1 MMEQDIAKIL
11 VVDDKPANLK
21 VLLSFLKLNNFKVH
35 IAENG
40 ERALLALKTLQPDL
54 ILLDVM
60 MTGIDGFETCRRIKS
75 APTSAAIPIIF
86 MTALDS
92 IEDKVAGFNAGGV
105 DYITKPFQQI
115 EVLARIST
123 HIALRKQKQQLEK
136 VQAELITQKKLLE
149 EISITD
155 ELTGLHNRRYLNHIL
170 SREFQCSTRHNSELT
185 CLLFDL
191 DHFKQVNDGY
201 GHEFGD
207 NVLRQFGNILRTSL
221 RKGDFAFRFGGEEF
235 LILLPLTNL
244 NGALQAAEKIRFR
257 TEAADSNGINLSI
270 TVSVGIS
277 SLTDHAVKNCDEL
290 INFADRALYKAKN
303 NGRNQVVV
311 YS

>member
-1 MMEQDIAKIL
+1 MEEDIARIL

-40 ERALLALKTLQPDL
+40 ERALQAVKKQQPDL
-54 ILLDVM
+54 ILMDVM
-60 MTGIDGFETCRRIKS
+60 MTGIDGFEACRKIKESPSS
-75 APTSAAIPIIF
+75 AEVPIIF

-92 IEDKVAGFNAGGV
+92 VDDKIAGFNAGGV
-105 DYITKPFQQI
+105 DYITKPFHQT
-115 EVLARIST
+115 EVLARVNT
-123 HIALRKQKQQLEK
+123 HIALRKQKQKLEK
-136 VQAELITQKKLLE
+136 VQAELITQKILLE

-155 ELTGLHNRRYLNHIL
+155 ELTGIHNRRYLNNVLEH
-170 SREFQCSTRHNSELT
+170 EFQCSIRHNNELT

-191 DHFKQVNDGY
+191 DHFKQVNDNY

-207 NVLRQFGNILRTSL
+207 NVLRQFGNILKVSL

-235 LILLPLTNL
+235 LILLPQTNL
-244 NGALQAAEKIRFR
+244 NGALQAAEKVRAQ
-257 TEAADSNGINLSI
+257 TESASKSGINLSI

-277 SLTDHAVKNCDEL
+277 SLKDHAVKSCDEL
-290 INFADRALYKAKN
+290 ISFADRALYSAKN
-303 NGRNQVVV
+303 NGRNRVMV

>member
-1 MMEQDIAKIL
+1 MNIDVAKIL
-11 VVDDKPANLK
+11 IVDDQPANLK
-21 VLLSFLKLNNFKVH
+21 VLLFFLKQNNFKVH

-40 ERALLALKTLQPDL
+40 ARALQALKNHQPDL

-60 MTGIDGFETCRRIKS
+60 MPGMDGFETCRRIKS
-75 APTSAAIPIIF
+75 SPETASIPIIF

-92 IEDKVAGFNAGGV
+92 IDDKVTGFNAGGV

-115 EVLARIST
+115 EVLARITT
-123 HIALRKQKQQLEK
+123 HNVLRKQKQQLEK
-136 VQAELITQKKLLE
+136 VQRELIAQKKLLE

-155 ELTGLHNRRYLNHIL
+155 DLTGLHNRRYLNNVLEH
-170 SREFQCSTRHNSELT
+170 EFQCSARHNSELT

-191 DHFKQVNDGY
+191 DHFKQVNDNY

-207 NVLRQFGNILRTSL
+207 NVLRAFASILKTSL
-221 RKGDFAFRFGGEEF
+221 RKADFAFRFGGEEF

-244 NGALQAAEKIRFR
+244 KGAQQAAEKIRLH
-257 TEAADSNGINLSI
+257 TEATNNIGIDLSI
-270 TVSVGIS
+270 TVSVGLS
-277 SLTDHAVKNCDEL
+277 SVKDHAVKSCDDL
-290 INFADRALYKAKN
+290 INFADCALYRAKD
-303 NGRNQVVV
+303 NGRNQVIV

>member
-1 MMEQDIAKIL
+1 MKQEFAKIL

-40 ERALLALKTLQPDL
+40 ERALRALKKHQPDL
-54 ILLDVM
+54 ILMDVLM
-60 MTGIDGFETCRRIKS
+60 PGIDGFETCRQIKS
-75 APTSAAIPIIF
+75 SPCSAAIPVIF

-92 IEDKVAGFNAGGV
+92 VDDKVAGFNAGGV

-115 EVLARIST
+115 EVLARITT
-123 HIALRKQKQQLEK
+123 HIALRKQKQQLER
-136 VQAELITQKKLLE
+136 VQAELIIQKKLLE

-155 ELTGLHNRRYLNHIL
+155 DLTGLHNRRYLNNVLEH
-170 SREFQCSTRHNSELT
+170 EFQCSARHNSELT

-191 DHFKQVNDGY
+191 DHFKQVNDNY
-201 GHEFGD
+201 GHELGD
-207 NVLRQFGNILRTSL
+207 NVLREFGNILKTSL

-244 NGALQAAEKIRFR
+244 TGAINAAEKIRLH
-257 TEAADSNGINLSI
+257 TESANTSGIDLAI

-277 SLTDHAVKNCDEL
+277 SLKDHAVKNCDEL
-290 INFADRALYKAKN
+290 INFADRALYRAKD

>member
-1 MMEQDIAKIL
+1 MDKEITKIL
-11 VVDDKPANLK
+11 VVDDQPANLK
-21 VLLSFLKLNNFKVH
+21 LLLCFLKQNNFKVH

-40 ERALLALKTLQPDL
+40 TRALQVLKNHQPNL

-60 MTGIDGFETCRRIKS
+60 MPGMDGFETCRHIKS
-75 APTSAAIPIIF
+75 SPKTASIPVIF

-92 IEDKVAGFNAGGV
+92 VDDKVAGFNAGGV

-115 EVLARIST
+115 EVLARITT
-123 HIALRKQKQQLEK
+123 HIVLRKQKQQLEK
-136 VQAELITQKKLLE
+136 VQRELITQKKLLE

-155 ELTGLHNRRYLNHIL
+155 ELTGLHNRRYLNSVLEH
-170 SREFQCSTRHNSELT
+170 EFQRSARHSSELT

-191 DHFKQVNDGY
+191 DHFKQVNDNY

-207 NVLRQFGNILRTSL
+207 NVLRAFGNILKTSL

-244 NGALQAAEKIRFR
+244 KGAQQAAEKIRLR
-257 TEAADSNGINLSI
+257 TEAANNTGINLSI

-277 SLTDHAVKNCDEL
+277 SLKDHAVKSCDDL
-290 INFADRALYKAKN
+290 INFADRALYKAKD

-311 YS
+311 YR